1 MLLAT
6 TKTLIHRSAAPLA
19 AAKALKQPRMVLTVS
34 KAFTSTTFGSSS
46 SVPGTSSLVQPHP
59 SNGRLGLPS
68 KISVIAEPAAH
79 HQQRFFSSAP
89 PIQGIVSDSV
99 SSDAETVKS
108 KTGYVTKK
116 LRVLDMDVVEKIKN
130 ELQSVD
136 VNFDG
141 R

>member
-1 MLLAT
+1 MLLT
-6 TKTLIHRSAAPLA
+6 TKTLIHRSAPLA

-34 KAFTSTTFGSSS
+34 KAFTTTYGSSS
-46 SVPGTSSLVQPHP
+46 VLGTSSLAEQHP

-68 KISVIAEPAAH
+68 KISVIAEPAH
-79 HQQRFFSSAP
+79 HQQQRFFSSAP

-99 SSDAETVKS
+99 SSEAETVKS
-108 KTGYVTKK
+108 KTGYITKK